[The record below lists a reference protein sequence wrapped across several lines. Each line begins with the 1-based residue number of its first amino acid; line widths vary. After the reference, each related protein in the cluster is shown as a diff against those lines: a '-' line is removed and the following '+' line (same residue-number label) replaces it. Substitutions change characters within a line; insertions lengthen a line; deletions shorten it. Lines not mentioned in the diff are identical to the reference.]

1 MIFKKLNWLFLITLL
16 IILTIFIWITPPPL
30 GIDPNA
36 WKLFAIF
43 SATIL
48 SILLNL
54 LPIIAASIIALAVS
68 VLSGV
73 VEPSKA
79 YAGFSE
85 SFILLI
91 VAAFL
96 VSHAVHK
103 SGLGK
108 RLSLHMIKVFGKSTL
123 GLGYSVMLTDL
134 LIAPAFPSNT
144 ARSGVLYPLVY
155 GLAHDCGSKVG
166 DGTQKKVGSYLM
178 MTSMAGLTVSSALW
192 LTAMAVNPVGAKIA
206 ETMGIH
212 ITFSSWLIASIVPT
226 LIAFMAI
233 PWVLYRI
240 YPPQITQ
247 TPDAPANAQAMLD
260 VMGPISRNE
269 WITAGVFC
277 GMLILW
283 SLSGFFSIDKAAVAF
298 GGLGILIATRVFSVE
313 DFHSQGE
320 ALSTL
325 IWFAILFA
333 LSTQLAEMGFMSAV
347 ANHFTSYLSGM
358 SWFSVYALLIVLYV
372 AIHYFFVSQ
381 SAHLLALF
389 GLFLNIGISAGVPGE
404 LMAMMLLFAT
414 NFNAIITPQGS
425 SANAIYFSS
434 GYITAREIYIYGGAV
449 TLLNLLIYL
458 VIGTPWIL
466 AIIHT

>member
-1 MIFKKLNWLFLITLL
+1 MKQKALHSIGIIFLLLFAYV
-16 IILTIFIWITPPPL
+16 IWTTPPPL
-30 GIDPNA
+30 NIDPMG

-43 SATIL
+43 STTIL

-73 VEPSKA
+73 VESSKA

-108 RLSLHMIKVFGKSTL
+108 RLSLHMIKRFGKSTL

-166 DGTQKKVGSYLM
+166 DGTHKKVGSYLM
-178 MTSMAGLTVSSALW
+178 MTSMAGLTVSSTLW

-212 ITFSSWLIASIVPT
+212 ITFTSWLAASILPT

-233 PWVLYRI
+233 PWILHRI
-240 YPPQITQ
+240 YPPQLIS
-247 TPDAPANAQAMLD
+247 TPDAPANAQTMLN
-260 VMGPISRNE
+260 VMGPVSRNE
-269 WITAGVFC
+269 WITAGVFL
-277 GMLILW
+277 GMLTLW

-313 DFHSQGE
+313 DFRSQGE

-333 LSTQLAEMGFMSAV
+333 LSTQLAEMGFMRAV

-358 SWFSVYALLIVLYV
+358 SWIAIYTLLIVLYV

-389 GLFLNIGISAGVPGE
+389 GLFLSIGISAGVPGE

-434 GYITAREIYIYGGAV
+434 GYITAREIYVYGGAV

-458 VIGTPWIL
+458 AIGTPWIL
-466 AIIHT
+466 AMTRQ

>member
-1 MIFKKLNWLFLITLL
+1 MSITRFMPLFTLTFFALILW
-16 IILTIFIWITPPPL
+16 FTPPPL
-30 GIDPNA
+30 AMSPNV
-36 WKLFAIF
+36 WHLFTIFITAI
-43 SATIL
+43 AAIL
-48 SILLNL
+48 FNL

-68 VLSGV
+68 VLAGV
-73 VEPSKA
+73 IEPAKA

-108 RLSLHMIKVFGKSTL
+108 RLSLHIIRRFGHSTL
-123 GLGYSVMLTDL
+123 GLGYSVIATDI

-144 ARSGVLYPLVY
+144 ARSGVLYPIIY

-166 DGTQKKVGSYLM
+166 DNTHRRAGSYLM
-178 MTSMAGLTVSSALW
+178 MTSMSGLTISSGLW
-192 LTAMAVNPVGAKIA
+192 LTAMAVNPIGVGIA

-212 ITFSSWLIASIVPT
+212 ITFLSWLLYALLPT
-226 LIAFMAI
+226 LIAFITI
-233 PWVLYRI
+233 PWVLFKI
-240 YPPQITQ
+240 YPPELRD
-247 TPDAPANAQAMLD
+247 TPDAPQTAKDALSAM
-260 VMGPISRNE
+260 GRISRNE
-269 WITAGVFC
+269 WITGGVFL

-283 SLSGFFSIDKAAVAF
+283 SLSGMFPIDKTAVAF
-298 GGLGILIATRVFSVE
+298 GGLGILMATRVFGIE
-313 DFHSQGE
+313 DFKAQGE

-333 LSTQLAEMGFMSAV
+333 LSTQLAEQGFMRAV
-347 ANHFTSYLSGM
+347 AEHFTLYLYGL
-358 SWFSVYALLIVLYV
+358 SWVSVYLLLIVIYV
-372 AIHYFFVSQ
+372 LIHYLFVSQ

-389 GLFLNIGISAGVPGE
+389 GIFLSIGVGAGVPGE

-414 NFNAIITPQGS
+414 NFNATITPQGS
-425 SANAIYFSS
+425 SCNAIYLSS
-434 GYITAREIYIYGGAV
+434 GYIQPREIYLYGGAI
-449 TLLNLLIYL
+449 TLLNLMIFL

-466 AIIHT
+466 AIS

>member
-108 RLSLHMIKVFGKSTL
+108 RLSLHMIKLFGKSTL

-212 ITFSSWLIASIVPT
+212 ITFSSWLMASIVPT

-240 YPPQITQ
+240 YPPEITQ

-260 VMGPISRNE
+260 IMGPISRNE

-283 SLSGFFSIDKAAVAF
+283 SLSGFFPIDKAAVAF

-358 SWFSVYALLIVLYV
+358 SWFSVYTLLIVLYV
-372 AIHYFFVSQ
+372 TIHYFFVSQ

-389 GLFLNIGISAGVPGE
+389 GLFLSIGISAGVPGE

>member
-1 MIFKKLNWLFLITLL
+1 MKQPTYRLLAIALVSFFTYFL
-16 IILTIFIWITPPPL
+16 WMTPPPL
-30 GIDPNA
+30 HIDPKA

-68 VLSGV
+68 ILGGV
-73 VEPSKA
+73 VEPAKA

-108 RLSLHMIKVFGKSTL
+108 RLSLHMIKRFGKSTL

-155 GLAHDCGSKVG
+155 GLAHDCGSKVA
-166 DGTQKKVGSYLM
+166 DGTQKKLGSYLM

-212 ITFSSWLIASIVPT
+212 ITFSSWLMASLVPT
-226 LIAFMAI
+226 LAAFIAI
-233 PWVLYRI
+233 PWVLHRI
-240 YPPQITQ
+240 YPPQLTF
-247 TPDAPANAQAMLD
+247 TPDAPTNAQAMLTI
-260 VMGPISRNE
+260 MGPLSRNE
-269 WITAGVFC
+269 WITAGVFV

-298 GGLGILIATRVFSVE
+298 GGLGILIATRVFRAE
-313 DFHSQGE
+313 DFHTQGE

-333 LSTQLAEMGFMSAV
+333 LSTQLAEMGFMGAV
-347 ANHFTSYLSGM
+347 ANHFTSYLAGM
-358 SWFSVYALLIVLYV
+358 SWIAVYTLLILLYV
-372 AIHYFFVSQ
+372 LIHYFFVSQ

-389 GLFLNIGISAGVPGE
+389 GLFLSIGISAGVPGE

-434 GYITAREIYIYGGAV
+434 GYITAREIYIFGGAI
-449 TLLNLLIYL
+449 TLLNLVIYL
-458 VIGTPWIL
+458 AIGTPWIL
-466 AIIHT
+466 AVTHS

>member
-1 MIFKKLNWLFLITLL
+1 MTFKKLKWLLYIVSLILFTL
-16 IILTIFIWITPPPL
+16 FIWNTPPPL
-30 GIDPNA
+30 TIDPKA

-48 SILLNL
+48 SILFNL
-54 LPIIAASIIALAVS
+54 LPIIAASIIALAAS

-108 RLSLHMIKVFGKSTL
+108 RLSLHMIKRFGKSTL

-155 GLAHDCGSKVG
+155 GLAHDCGSKIG
-166 DGTQKKVGSYLM
+166 DGTHKKVGSYLM

-192 LTAMAVNPVGAKIA
+192 LTAMAVNPIGAKIA
-206 ETMGIH
+206 ETMGVH
-212 ITFSSWLIASIVPT
+212 ITFASWLAASIVPT
-226 LIAFMAI
+226 LLAFMLI
-233 PWVLYRI
+233 PWFLHRI
-240 YPPQITQ
+240 YPPEITS
-247 TPDAPANAQAMLD
+247 TPDAPKNAESMIAI
-260 VMGPISRNE
+260 MGPVSRNE
-269 WITAGVFC
+269 WITAGVFL

-313 DFHSQGE
+313 DFRTQGE

-333 LSTQLAEMGFMSAV
+333 LSTQLAEMGFMSTV
-347 ANHFTSYLSGM
+347 ANHFTTYLIGM
-358 SWFSVYALLIVLYV
+358 SWMIVYSLLIILYV
-372 AIHYFFVSQ
+372 GIHYFFVSQ

-389 GLFLNIGISAGVPGE
+389 GLFLSIGISAGVPGE

-449 TLLNLLIYL
+449 TLLNLIVYL
-458 VIGTPWIL
+458 AIGTPWIL
-466 AIIHT
+466 AITRL

>member
-1 MIFKKLNWLFLITLL
+1 MKQNTYRIVAILLLSLFTYFL
-16 IILTIFIWITPPPL
+16 WIVPPPL
-30 GIDPNA
+30 HIDPKA

-108 RLSLHMIKVFGKSTL
+108 RLSLHMIKIFGKSTL
-123 GLGYSVMLTDL
+123 GLGYSVILTDL

-206 ETMGIH
+206 ETMGVH
-212 ITFSSWLIASIVPT
+212 ITFTSWLMASIVPT

-240 YPPQITQ
+240 YPPELTQ
-247 TPDAPANAQAMLD
+247 TPDAPDNAQKMLNI
-260 VMGPISRNE
+260 MGPISRNE
-269 WITAGVFC
+269 WITAGVFL
-277 GMLILW
+277 GMLVLW
-283 SLSGFFSIDKAAVAF
+283 SLSGFFPIDKAAVAF

-313 DFHSQGE
+313 DFHTQGE

-333 LSTQLAEMGFMSAV
+333 LSTQLAEMGFMSTV
-347 ANHFTSYLSGM
+347 ANHFTSYLIGM
-358 SWFSVYALLIVLYV
+358 SWMTVYILLIALYV

-389 GLFLNIGISAGVPGE
+389 GLFLSIGISAGVPGE

-414 NFNAIITPQGS
+414 NFNAIIAPQGS

-458 VIGTPWIL
+458 AIGTPWIL
-466 AIIHT
+466 AIIHP

>member
-1 MIFKKLNWLFLITLL
+1 MKLNTYRMIAILCLSLFGYLL
-16 IILTIFIWITPPPL
+16 WIAPPPL
-30 GIDPNA
+30 NIDPKA

-73 VEPSKA
+73 VESSKA

-108 RLSLHMIKVFGKSTL
+108 RISLHMIKRFGKSTL

-155 GLAHDCGSKVG
+155 GLAHDCESKVG
-166 DGTQKKVGSYLM
+166 DGTHKKVGSYLM

-212 ITFSSWLIASIVPT
+212 ITFSSWLMASVIPT

-233 PWVLYRI
+233 PWVLHRI
-240 YPPQITQ
+240 YPPQLAS
-247 TPDAPANAQAMLD
+247 TPDAPANAQSMLNI
-260 VMGPISRNE
+260 MGPISRNE
-269 WITAGVFC
+269 WITAGVFL

-325 IWFAILFA
+325 IWFAILFS

-358 SWFSVYALLIVLYV
+358 SWMAVYTLLILLYV

-389 GLFLNIGISAGVPGE
+389 GLFLSIGMSAGVPGE

-449 TLLNLLIYL
+449 TLLNLIIYL
-458 VIGTPWIL
+458 GIGTPWIL
-466 AIIHT
+466 AIIHP

>member
-134 LIAPAFPSNT
+134 LFAPAFPSNT

-389 GLFLNIGISAGVPGE
+389 GLFLSIGISAGVPGE